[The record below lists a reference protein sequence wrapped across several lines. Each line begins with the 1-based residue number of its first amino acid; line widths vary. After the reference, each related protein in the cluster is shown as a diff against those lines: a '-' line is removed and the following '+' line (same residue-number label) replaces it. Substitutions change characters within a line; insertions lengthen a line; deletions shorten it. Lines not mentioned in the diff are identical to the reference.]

1 MSAETLF
8 TGFSPKTVAFFS
20 GLAKNNN
27 REWFER
33 HRDVY
38 NNEVMTP
45 AKSFVTA
52 LGSRLKTVSP
62 RIVAVPKVNKSIF
75 RINRDTRFSPDK
87 SPYKTNL
94 GLYFWEGPRPRM
106 ESAGF
111 YVHLE
116 PPDLW
121 LGGGM
126 YMFPDRFIDRYRKAV
141 IDPQRGADLAKI
153 LKAALAVKE
162 FTLGGAH
169 YKRVPAGYDPGH
181 PRAGL
186 LLHNGLHISDEGPVP
201 EEFYSA
207 KFVEYCFERF
217 KRLVPLH
224 RWIVAMLG

>member
-1 MSAETLF
+1 MSADPLF
-8 TGFSPKTVAFFS
+8 KGFSPKTIAFFED
-20 GLAKNNN
+20 LAKNNN
-27 REWFER
+27 REWFEH

-38 NNEVMTP
+38 DNEVLTP
-45 AKSFVTA
+45 AKIFVTT
-52 LGSRLKTVSP
+52 LGSRLKTILP
-62 RIVAVPKVNKSIF
+62 RIVAVPKINKSIF

-106 ESAGF
+106 ESTGF

-116 PPDLW
+116 PPNLM

-126 YMFPDRFIDRYRKAV
+126 YMFPDRLIDRYRKAV
-141 IDPQRGADLAKI
+141 IDPKRGAELAKI

-181 PRAGL
+181 PRTGL
-186 LLHNGLHISDEGPVP
+186 LLHNGLYIGSEGPVP

-207 KFVEYCFERF
+207 KFVDYCFERF
-217 KRLVPLH
+217 KRFVPLH
-224 RWIVAMLG
+224 RWIVSMLG